1 MSVRKEKAPQILH
14 RAAMAV
20 DKLRLGDFIRDNAAM
35 IRPKIESADAVVTGS
50 LYDND
55 AIFLAK
61 ALPIANGVIHIGSDR
76 FALKEAMAWLR
87 NQWKDPQPD
96 AMTVLSALTLIH
108 IAVQAKSEYERAN
121 EAEKLA
127 TWSRIVQ
134 RVTNLVQPKQTP
146 MVFPTDPPPAN
157 VTS

>member
-1 MSVRKEKAPQILH
+1 VSVRKGKGPHIVD
-14 RAAMAV
+14 RASLAV

-50 LYDND
+50 PYDND

-61 ALPIANGVIHIGSDR
+61 TLPIANGVIHIGSDR
-76 FALKEAMAWLR
+76 VALKEAMAWLR
-87 NQWKDPQPD
+87 SQWKDPQPD

-108 IAVQAKSEYERAN
+108 IAVQAKREYEGTN
-121 EAEKLA
+121 DAEKLA

-134 RVTNLVQPKQTP
+134 RVTNLMQPKPVVLPTP
-146 MVFPTDPPPAN
+146 TPTPPPA
-157 VTS
+157 SP